1 MIKLEHISKTYKMG
15 DEIFHA
21 LKDINLTI
29 DDGDFVAIMG
39 PSGSGKTTLMNILG
53 LLDIPQSG
61 SYELCG
67 KEVAKLPEN
76 DLAIIRRRTI
86 GFIFQQFNLIPKVP
100 SWENVSLPLLYTEHN
115 FNFDKSKA
123 LLEQVGLGT
132 KLYNKPSEL
141 SGGQQQRVAIAR
153 SLVNSPKI
161 IFADEPTGNL
171 DSKSEREIMQILHD
185 LNDQGITIVVVTHED
200 EIGEEANRVIRMR
213 DGEIVSD
220 ERKRPLP
227 SNVPSC
233 NIIEEKQGKSWV
245 FEWINFVTQGFKTL
259 MNNKVRTFLSMLGI
273 LIGVASVVAM
283 LAIGKGAQ
291 LAIEEQLRA
300 LGSNLLIVRP
310 GPKRVAGVAGEDA
323 AIRIRPED
331 VNYIKNNI
339 PVKAISATVSARAQV
354 TYKDKNWGTQVM
366 GANADYEIIRSLQPT
381 VGRFFNSQED
391 LKRMRVAVVGLTV
404 VDNIFPGENPI
415 GKIIKI
421 NKIPFQVI
429 GVLPSKGA
437 NAFQDQDD
445 MVIVPLNTAM
455 RRLMGLEFVKHIEVE
470 AVDAESLDKLEN
482 GILDLMYKKYKV
494 PLSQREEAFRI
505 RNMADIKE
513 TAQAQSNTLT
523 MLLAI
528 IAGISLLVGGVGI
541 MNIMLVSVTER
552 TREIGLRKS
561 VGAKQSDILAQFLS
575 ESVVISLT
583 GGISGVLLAWI
594 IATILSL
601 ATGWTTVISLS
612 SILLSVFFSVGIGL
626 IFGIYPAK
634 KASQLN
640 PIDALRH
647 E

>member
-1 MIKLEHISKTYKMG
+1 
-15 DEIFHA
+15 
-21 LKDINLTI
+21 
-29 DDGDFVAIMG
+29 
-39 PSGSGKTTLMNILG
+39 
-53 LLDIPQSG
+53 
-61 SYELCG
+61 
-67 KEVAKLPEN
+67 
-76 DLAIIRRRTI
+76 
-86 GFIFQQFNLIPKVP
+86 
-100 SWENVSLPLLYTEHN
+100 
-115 FNFDKSKA
+115 
-123 LLEQVGLGT
+123 
-132 KLYNKPSEL
+132 
-141 SGGQQQRVAIAR
+141 
-153 SLVNSPKI
+153 
-161 IFADEPTGNL
+161 
-171 DSKSEREIMQILHD
+171 
-185 LNDQGITIVVVTHED
+185 
-200 EIGEEANRVIRMR
+200 
-213 DGEIVSD
+213 
-220 ERKRPLP
+220 
-227 SNVPSC
+227 
-233 NIIEEKQGKSWV
+233 
-245 FEWINFVTQGFKTL
+245 

-455 RRLMGLEFVKHIEVE
+455 RGLMGLEFVKHIEVE
-470 AVDAESLDKLEN
+470 AVDAESLDKLEK

>member
-185 LNDQGITIVVVTHED
+185 LNDQGITVVVVTHED

>member
-1 MIKLEHISKTYKMG
+1 
-15 DEIFHA
+15 
-21 LKDINLTI
+21 
-29 DDGDFVAIMG
+29 
-39 PSGSGKTTLMNILG
+39 
-53 LLDIPQSG
+53 
-61 SYELCG
+61 
-67 KEVAKLPEN
+67 
-76 DLAIIRRRTI
+76 
-86 GFIFQQFNLIPKVP
+86 
-100 SWENVSLPLLYTEHN
+100 
-115 FNFDKSKA
+115 
-123 LLEQVGLGT
+123 
-132 KLYNKPSEL
+132 
-141 SGGQQQRVAIAR
+141 
-153 SLVNSPKI
+153 
-161 IFADEPTGNL
+161 
-171 DSKSEREIMQILHD
+171 
-185 LNDQGITIVVVTHED
+185 
-200 EIGEEANRVIRMR
+200 
-213 DGEIVSD
+213 
-220 ERKRPLP
+220 
-227 SNVPSC
+227 
-233 NIIEEKQGKSWV
+233 
-245 FEWINFVTQGFKTL
+245 
-259 MNNKVRTFLSMLGI
+259 
-273 LIGVASVVAM
+273 
-283 LAIGKGAQ
+283 
-291 LAIEEQLRA
+291 
-300 LGSNLLIVRP
+300 
-310 GPKRVAGVAGEDA
+310 
-323 AIRIRPED
+323 
-331 VNYIKNNI
+331 
-339 PVKAISATVSARAQV
+339 
-354 TYKDKNWGTQVM
+354 M

-470 AVDAESLDKLEN
+470 AVDAESLDKLEK

>member
-185 LNDQGITIVVVTHED
+185 LNDQGITVVVVTHED

-470 AVDAESLDKLEN
+470 TVDAESLDKLEK

>member
-76 DLAIIRRRTI
+76 DLAIIRRKTI

-185 LNDQGITIVVVTHED
+185 LNDQGITVVVVTHED

-470 AVDAESLDKLEN
+470 AVDAESLDKLEK

>member
-185 LNDQGITIVVVTHED
+185 LNDQGITVVVVTHED

-470 AVDAESLDKLEN
+470 AVDAESLDKLEK

>member
-1 MIKLEHISKTYKMG
+1 
-15 DEIFHA
+15 
-21 LKDINLTI
+21 
-29 DDGDFVAIMG
+29 
-39 PSGSGKTTLMNILG
+39 
-53 LLDIPQSG
+53 
-61 SYELCG
+61 
-67 KEVAKLPEN
+67 
-76 DLAIIRRRTI
+76 
-86 GFIFQQFNLIPKVP
+86 
-100 SWENVSLPLLYTEHN
+100 
-115 FNFDKSKA
+115 
-123 LLEQVGLGT
+123 
-132 KLYNKPSEL
+132 
-141 SGGQQQRVAIAR
+141 
-153 SLVNSPKI
+153 
-161 IFADEPTGNL
+161 
-171 DSKSEREIMQILHD
+171 
-185 LNDQGITIVVVTHED
+185 
-200 EIGEEANRVIRMR
+200 
-213 DGEIVSD
+213 
-220 ERKRPLP
+220 
-227 SNVPSC
+227 
-233 NIIEEKQGKSWV
+233 
-245 FEWINFVTQGFKTL
+245 
-259 MNNKVRTFLSMLGI
+259 MLGI

-470 AVDAESLDKLEN
+470 AVDAESLDKLEK

>member
-470 AVDAESLDKLEN
+470 AVDAESLDKLEK